1 MKILFF
7 APHSAVWIHAFPEAL
22 AAEALAQQGHEIVYV
37 GCGGSLGSY
46 CISMSALG
54 MPFEAPLADKQKVCG
69 KCRGNERILR
79 ERFGFVGPNLVDI
92 IDAEDRRVAEQ
103 FAAGVTPQNCLD
115 LQVDGIEVGRIASY
129 ELLVQAKK
137 KEIEFTDA
145 EWLRYQ
151 ASLINTIMV
160 LKAVQRLLDQARP
173 DRVIV
178 YNALYAVHRV
188 VSRAAQLRGIPQ
200 YFLHAGDNLSNRLQ
214 TLILARDQ
222 AFAYYEHLRERWPAH
237 RDHPVGPRRLRAATD
252 HFLEVGRGR
261 SAWAYSAAP
270 RKDIDIRSIFDI
282 APGQKILC
290 ATMSSEDERFSAE
303 VVGALPL
310 DCKAVFARQVDWI
323 KALIDYVSTRKH
335 WSLIV
340 RVHPREFP
348 NKRESVMSAHA
359 QMLRQVLAEL
369 PDNVKVN
376 WPTDAVSLYDLAG
389 VADVFLNAWSSAG
402 KEMAWLG
409 LPVVLYSSELTLYPA
424 DLNYVGVDREHYFS
438 QLEQALQDG
447 WSAER
452 IRRTYRWCAIEYH
465 AAAVGIADSYARS
478 ERYSFISRALAKVL
492 RSIAPYREQKADCR
506 RRAPRLAAAPAMER
520 ILHDQ
525 LGSAVE
531 LPDSMAP
538 VSHAEETE
546 HLKREVGRLAAG
558 LYPGDGGHNTLVGKL
573 RQFAQSG

>member
-22 AAEALAQQGHEIVYV
+22 AAEALAQLGHEVLYV
-37 GCGGSLGSY
+37 GCGGSLNSY
-46 CISMSALG
+46 CVSMSALG
-54 MPFEAPLADKQKVCG
+54 VSFDSPAADKQRT
-69 KCRGNERILR
+69 CRSCLGNERLLR
-79 ERFGFVGPNLVDI
+79 KRFNFTGPNLVDLI
-92 IDAEDRRVAEQ
+92 TADDRRVAEQ
-103 FAAGVTPQNCLD
+103 LAAGVTQGNCLD
-115 LQVDGIEVGRIASY
+115 LEVDGVEVGRIASY

-137 KEIEFTDA
+137 KEIAFTDS
-145 EWLRYQ
+145 EWQRYL
-151 ASLINTIMV
+151 ASLVNTIMV
-160 LKAVQRLLDQARP
+160 LKSVQRLLDQARP

-222 AFAYYEHLRERWPAH
+222 AFAYYEHLRVRWPSH

-270 RKDIDIRSIFDI
+270 RNDIDIRSIFGI

-290 ATMSSEDERFSAE
+290 ATMSSEDERFSGE
-303 VVGALPL
+303 VIGALPT
-310 DCKAVFARQVDWI
+310 DTQPVFARQVDWI
-323 KALIDYVSTRKH
+323 KALVDYVGARKD

-348 NKRESVMSAHA
+348 NRRESVMSAHA
-359 QMLRQVLAEL
+359 QMLREVLAEL

-376 WPTDAVSLYDLAG
+376 WPTDAISLYDLAG

-409 LPVVLYSSELTLYPA
+409 LPVVLYSDQLTLYPA
-424 DLNYVGVDREHYFS
+424 DLNYIGLDRDHYFA
-438 QLEQALQDG
+438 QIEQALQDG

-465 AAAVGIADSYARS
+465 AAAVSIADSYSRS
-478 ERYSFISRALAKVL
+478 ERYSFLSRAVGKVL

-506 RRAPRLAAAPAMER
+506 RRASRLAAAPAIER
-520 ILHDQ
+520 ILADK

-531 LPDSMAP
+531 LPDAMQP
-538 VSHAEETE
+538 VSLSEETK
-546 HLKREVGRLAAG
+546 HLRHEIGRLVAG
-558 LYPGDGGHNTLVGKL
+558 LYPGESGHNTLAGKL
-573 RQFAQSG
+573 RAFAQSA